1 MPTVGG
7 RCPGPSRSKVGPP
20 GGQARNL
27 GAALLDI
34 STIVLIINLVLTILV
49 LIMLAVRRPGGGVG
63 PASPADERALSSLG
77 ADIRQDLSA
86 QRQELG
92 AAINEGQ
99 RALDARVS
107 TTLREHK
114 VAADQAVELQR
125 STQSE
130 LRGNLDQGL
139 AHLRDKFHEHAQAV
153 LAGDAAL
160 RTSVGTNFDELRL
173 ANEAKLEK
181 IREAVERLEQSNT
194 AALAK
199 NAERVQVLTDQNA
212 VKQQELQDL
221 LRVEFDSM
229 KSSNERKLEAV
240 KATIEQLQ
248 VSNADKQGQLQES
261 MRQELDK
268 LRTGNE
274 AKLEKMRET
283 VDEKLQG
290 TLEKRLGESFAL
302 VSERLELVQRG
313 LGEMQA
319 LASDVGGLKRVLTNV
334 KSRGSWGEVQ
344 LSRQL
349 EDLLTHEQYVQ
360 NLVVK
365 EGTTESVEFAVKLPG
380 RTPDEAVYLP
390 IDSKLPQED
399 YERLLNAQEAGDKAL
414 VDVAAKTLERAI
426 LTQAKLISSKYISPP
441 KTTDF
446 AIMYLPTEGLFAEVV
461 RQPGLA
467 SKLQNDHRVL
477 ITGPTT
483 LMSLLNSLQMGF
495 RTLAIEQRSSEVWKV
510 LSAAKDEFQKYGDVW
525 DKLEK
530 QLATAQK
537 TVSEAGVRTRAVARK
552 LRDVETLEIEQPAA
566 LPGGLQESEEVAE
579 LAGLEPTS
587 KS

>member
-1 MPTVGG
+1 
-7 RCPGPSRSKVGPP
+7 
-20 GGQARNL
+20 
-27 GAALLDI
+27 LLDI
-34 STIVLIINLVLTILV
+34 STIVLIINVILTIV
-49 LIMLAVRRPGGGVG
+49 VVIMLAVRRSGAGS
-63 PASPADERALSSLG
+63 ASQVDERALASLG
-77 ADIRQDLSA
+77 SGLRQDLSA
-86 QRQELG
+86 QRLELG
-92 AAINEGQ
+92 TVITEAQ
-99 RALDARVS
+99 RALDARVTS
-107 TTLREHK
+107 ILREHK
-114 VAADQAVELQR
+114 VAADQAFDLQR

-153 LAGDAAL
+153 LAGDTAL
-160 RTSVGTNFDELRL
+160 RTSVVANFGELRL
-173 ANEAKLEK
+173 ANEAKLEQV
-181 IREAVERLEQSNT
+181 REAVEKLEQSNT
-194 AALAK
+194 LALDK
-199 NAERVQVLTDQNA
+199 NAERVRLLTDQNA

-221 LRVEFDSM
+221 LRVEFGRM
-229 KSSNERKLEAV
+229 KSSNEEKLEAV

-313 LGEMQA
+313 LGEMRA

-365 EGTTESVEFAVKLPG
+365 EGTSESVEFAVKLPG
-380 RTPDEAVYLP
+380 RSPDEAVYLP

-399 YERLLNAQEAGDKAL
+399 YERLLNAQEVGDKSL

-552 LRDVETLEIEQPAA
+552 LRDVETLEIEQPAV

-587 KS
+587 